1 MRIFILLIFL
11 NIALLSQEIDSNRA
25 IIINNQVAKF
35 QNLLRTI
42 ETQYVDSVDLVKVA
56 EASFKAMLK
65 ELDNQSFYF
74 TEEEYKNLVRQ
85 QEGKSTYGIGI
96 EFKIFQDTCYVS
108 KVLPNSS
115 ADSIGLEVGDILLF
129 ADGQKITGPNSSKAN
144 SIINGEQNTKL
155 ELIVKKNSEVG
166 LLELTANRG
175 VFPVSSILASFFI
188 SNSKI
193 GYIKISSF
201 TQTTY
206 NDFVKNV
213 KELKENGLEKL
224 IVDIRNLPG
233 GLLDKAIQV
242 TGLFVEKDKLITKLT
257 GKNKAYEKDYKSEVE
272 PIFKNIPLAIIVN
285 KETASAG
292 EIFAGAI
299 QDYDRG
305 LIVGEK
311 TFGKGTVQ
319 NAWVFGDSSA
329 FRMTI
334 TKYTTPSGRPVEK
347 TEKSEEVNIDT
358 RFMDENIKKQIEKTM
373 ALYGN
378 SKTTG
383 VYHSEGGRLILAP
396 GGIIPDKVLDEDT
409 LTLLTRVYIERDY
422 ITEYAL
428 KYSIANK
435 RTIKETYKDDY
446 IKFIEKFDVTPQ
458 MFDEFAKVIDQYK
471 VFNKEMYEQDKAYII
486 NYLKSSIARF
496 IWGDDAFYYGLLYI
510 DKFAIEILKNM
521 PKNASV
527 LE

>member
-1 MRIFILLIFL
+1 MLFILILFFNHL
-11 NIALLSQEIDSNRA
+11 YCQDSGNRDV
-25 IIINNQVAKF
+25 IINNQVVKF
-35 QNLLRTI
+35 QSLLYSI
-42 ETQYVDSVDLVKVA
+42 ESQYVDSVDIEKIA
-56 EASFKAMLK
+56 EASFKALLR
-65 ELDNQSFYF
+65 ELDNQSYYF
-74 TEEEYKNLVRQ
+74 TSSEYKEIVRQ
-85 QEGKSTYGIGI
+85 QKGESSYGIGI
-96 EFKIFQDTCYVS
+96 SFKVFQDTCYITDVI
-108 KVLPNSS
+108 PNSS
-115 ADSIGLEVGDILLF
+115 ADSIGLEVGDVILF
-129 ADGQKITGPNSSKAN
+129 ADGQKITGSNSSKAN
-144 SIINGEQNTKL
+144 STINGAQNTKL
-155 ELIVKKNSEVG
+155 ELIIKKNSEVG

-175 VFPVSSILASFFI
+175 VYPVSSVDAAFLI

-206 NDFVKNV
+206 QDFIAEVNA
-213 KELKENGLEKL
+213 LKKLGLEKIIFDL
-224 IVDIRNLPG
+224 RNVPG
-233 GLLDKAIQV
+233 GLLEEAIKI
-242 TGLFVEKDKLITKLT
+242 TGLFLEKDKLITKLT
-257 GKNKAYEKDYKSEVE
+257 GKNKAYENEYKSTVE
-272 PIFKNIPLAIIVN
+272 PIFKDIPLSIIVN

-292 EIFAGAI
+292 EILAGAI

-305 LIVGEK
+305 LVIGEK

-347 TEKSEEVNIDT
+347 TDKGEEVNLDT
-358 RFMDENIKKQIEKTM
+358 RFMDENIKKQIEKSM
-373 ALYGN
+373 ALFGN

-383 VYHSEGGRLILAP
+383 VFKSEGGRLILAP
-396 GGIIPDKVLDEDT
+396 GGIIPDKVIEEDT

-446 IKFIEKFDVTPQ
+446 IKFIEKFEITPQ

-486 NYLKSSIARF
+486 NYLKASIAKL
-496 IWGDDAFYYGLLYI
+496 IWGQDAFHYGLLYI
-510 DKFAIEILKNM
+510 DKLAIETVKSIPNST
-521 PKNASV
+521 SV
-527 LE
+527 VE